1 MKLKHLLIPF
11 LVLPLIACDDDDDNN
26 IFEEFQP
33 QSFKVQVVHASQDS
47 PNVNVLVNGSETLSD
62 VAYKVASGRL
72 TLDEG
77 TYTLQVDGITPGG
90 EATVIGPV
98 DVSFAPDQLY
108 TVLAVNQTASIEPLV
123 VSQPDFTPAD
133 GELTVQVIHAASNAP
148 TVDVYLT
155 APGANISG
163 VAPTTTLSFKDS
175 LSATDIPAGDY
186 QIRVTPTGESTVV
199 FDSGTV
205 SLPAGVLLNV
215 AAVANTTTG
224 DSPISLLAIT
234 DDGAAEILD
243 VNTPADFRVFHV
255 SADAPNV
262 DVVVNDDFANPVVTD
277 LAFPDFTD
285 YLSVPAATY
294 NAKVVPT
301 GANSPVVIDADL
313 ALEAGASYSV
323 LAVNDL
329 ANIEPLVLADTRRAI
344 STEAQ
349 LRIVH
354 GSPAAGAVDIYLVAP
369 GTDINDVEP
378 TLSNVPF
385 KAETGYLSVAGG
397 DYDVVVT
404 ATGSKTAAIGPAA
417 VTLSNGGIY
426 TIIARD
432 NVGGG
437 APLNVILADDFVAP

>member
-1 MKLKHLLIPF
+1 MLTGEIAMKLKHLLIPF

-62 VAYKVASGRL
+62 VAYKDASGRI

-77 TYTLQVDGITPGG
+77 TYSLQVDGLTPGG
-90 EATVIGPV
+90 DVTVIGPV
-98 DVSFAPDQLY
+98 DVSFSPDQLY
-108 TVLAVNQTASIEPLV
+108 TVLAVNQTASIEPLI
-123 VSQPDFTPAD
+123 VSQSDFTPAD

-155 APGANISG
+155 APGADISG
-163 VAPTTTLSFKDS
+163 VAPTTTLSFKDT

-186 QIRVTPTGESTVV
+186 QIRVTPTG
-199 FDSGTV
+199 
-205 SLPAGVLLNV
+205 
-215 AAVANTTTG
+215 

-234 DDGAAEILD
+234 DDGATEILD

-277 LAFPDFTD
+277 LAFPDFTG

-369 GTDINDVEP
+369 GTDINNVEP
-378 TLSNVPF
+378 ALSNVPF

-417 VTLSNGGIY
+417 ITLSNGGIY

>member
-1 MKLKHLLIPF
+1 MKLKYFLIPF
-11 LVLPLIACDDDDDNN
+11 LVLPLIACNDDDDNDP
-26 IFEEFQP
+26 IEEMMP

-47 PNVNVLVNGSETLSD
+47 PNVNVSVNGSETLSD
-62 VAYKVASGRL
+62 VTYKQASSRL

-77 TYTLQVDGITPGG
+77 TYSLQVDGITPNGN
-90 EATVIGPV
+90 ATVIGPL
-98 DVSFAPDQLY
+98 DVNFAPDQLY

-123 VSQPDFTPAD
+123 INQADFTPAD

-148 TVDVYLT
+148 TVDIYLT
-155 APGANISG
+155 APGADISDT
-163 VAPTTTLSFKDS
+163 APTTTLSFKDT

-186 QIRVTPTGESTVV
+186 QIRVTPTGDGTVV
-199 FDSGTV
+199 FDSGTI

-234 DDGAAEILD
+234 DEGATEILD
-243 VNTPADFRVFHV
+243 VNSPADFRVFHV

-262 DVVVNDDFANPVVTD
+262 DAVVNDDFANPVVTD
-277 LAFPDFTD
+277 LAFPDFTG
-285 YLSVPAATY
+285 YLSVPEATY

-301 GANSPVVIDADL
+301 GANTPVVIDADL

-329 ANIEPLVLADTRRAI
+329 ANIEPLVLADTRRTI

-369 GTDINDVEP
+369 GTDVNDVAP

-385 KAETGYLSVAGG
+385 KAETGYLSVAEG

-404 ATGSKTAAIGPAA
+404 PTGSKTPAIGPAA
-417 VTLSNGGIY
+417 INLSNGGIY
-426 TIIARD
+426 TIVARD
-432 NVGGG
+432 NAGGG
-437 APLNVILADDFVAP
+437 APLNVILTDDFAIQ

>member
-62 VAYKVASGRL
+62 VAYKDASGRI

-77 TYTLQVDGITPGG
+77 TYSLQVDGLTPGG
-90 EATVIGPV
+90 DVTVIGPV
-98 DVSFAPDQLY
+98 DVSFSPDQLY
-108 TVLAVNQTASIEPLV
+108 TVLAVNQTASIEPLI
-123 VSQPDFTPAD
+123 VSQSDFTPAD

-155 APGANISG
+155 APGADISG
-163 VAPTTTLSFKDS
+163 VAPTTTLSFKDT

-186 QIRVTPTGESTVV
+186 QIRVTPTG
-199 FDSGTV
+199 
-205 SLPAGVLLNV
+205 
-215 AAVANTTTG
+215 

-234 DDGAAEILD
+234 DDGATEILD

-277 LAFPDFTD
+277 LAFPDFTG

-369 GTDINDVEP
+369 GTDINNVEP
-378 TLSNVPF
+378 ALSNVPF

-417 VTLSNGGIY
+417 ITLSNGGIY

>member
-1 MKLKHLLIPF
+1 MRLKHLLIP
-11 LVLPLIACDDDDDNN
+11 LLALPLYACNDDDDTN
-26 IFEEFQP
+26 IFDELQP
-33 QSFKVQVVHASQDS
+33 QSFKVQIVHASQDS
-47 PNVNVLVNGSETLSD
+47 PNVNVQVNGTETLSD
-62 VAYKVASGRL
+62 VAYKQASSRL

-77 TYTLQVDGITPGG
+77 TYTLQVDGITPAGA
-90 EATVIGPV
+90 ATVIGPL
-98 DVSFAPDQLY
+98 DVTFAPDQLY

-123 VSQPDFTPAD
+123 INQPDFMPAA

-148 TVDVYLT
+148 TVDIYLT
-155 APGANISG
+155 APGADITG

-199 FDSGTV
+199 YDSGTV
-205 SLPAGVLLNV
+205 SLTEGAMLNI
-215 AAVANTTTG
+215 AAVTNTTTG
-224 DSPISLLAIT
+224 ESPISLLAIGDT
-234 DDGAAEILD
+234 GATEILD

-285 YLSVPAATY
+285 YLSVPEATY

-301 GANSPVVIDADL
+301 GTNTPVVIDADL
-313 ALEAGASYSV
+313 DLVAGSSYSV
-323 LAVNDL
+323 LAVNNL
-329 ANIEPLVLADTRRAI
+329 ANIEPLVLSDTRRSI

-349 LRIVH
+349 LRVVH
-354 GSPAAGAVDIYLVAP
+354 GSPSAGPVDIYLVAP
-369 GTDINDVEP
+369 GTDINDVDP

-385 KAETGYLSVAGG
+385 KAETGYLSVAGQ

-404 ATGSKTAAIGPAA
+404 PTGTKTAAIGPAA
-417 VTLSNGGIY
+417 ISLS
-426 TIIARD
+426 
-432 NVGGG
+432 
-437 APLNVILADDFVAP
+437 LHVIMQVAVLHSMSS